1 MLERVNNSLF
11 HSEPPTT
18 VVTAETYWIDPNN
31 RSNKKQFSIKFT
43 PSLFMDEQVIVINIT
58 DTTDRDSLIAAEAS
72 SEYKTRLLSS
82 VSHELRTPLNGSINF
97 LEQTITEY
105 AVPIAVKDKWLIPAL
120 RCNRLLLSLVNDI
133 LDFSQMHAG
142 KLRLVFE
149 AKSVTE
155 TAKECIELLELQAQK
170 KQIQLKLQNNLRK
183 KEETLHTDHNRLK
196 QVMLN
201 LLSNAVKFT
210 FEGGVTLF
218 LDEVAIAHPQTSLLS
233 YDDSSVS
240 QLKGVKITCQD
251 SGIGISSENQEK
263 LFQSF
268 EKLDLGN
275 HDLRINATGA
285 GLGLVISNNIVQR
298 LSPEEVTGR
307 EGEIIRFKSK
317 ENEGSSFFFTVYNRT
332 PENILRYQHPTNAP
346 DFIHDN
352 ETLMTIPDVGMGF
365 KNTTELMRTMPIK
378 LDTPRRGRGQGQG
391 QNDLLLSPYSNKA
404 SFLSVNLTA
413 TDNLLNSP
421 KINCDCPKIL
431 IVDDDSFNLTAL
443 DQILSKLKI
452 SCTWAFNGKQA
463 IEKIETRQQNRC
475 CKTCYQYKLMFLDCQ
490 MPVMDGF
497 ETAKALK
504 EMMKKREI
512 DVIKIVACTAFVQKS
527 DEAKARESGMD
538 DFCTKPI
545 NFAVIKEKLAAAGF
559 WDSST

>member
-1 MLERVNNSLF
+1 M
-11 HSEPPTT
+11 
-18 VVTAETYWIDPNN
+18 D
-31 RSNKKQFSIKFT
+31 KQV
-43 PSLFMDEQVIVINIT
+43 MVINIT

-72 SEYKTRLLSS
+72 NEYKTRLLSS

-97 LEQTITEY
+97 IEQTISEST
-105 AVPIAVKDKWLIPAL
+105 VSDTVKSKWLIPAL
-120 RCNRLLLSLVNDI
+120 RCNRLLLFLVNDI

-149 AKSVTE
+149 TKSVVE
-155 TAKECIELLELQAQK
+155 TAMECIELLEIQAQK
-170 KQIQLKLQNNLRK
+170 KQIGLKLQNNLRK
-183 KEETLHTDHNRLK
+183 KDETLRTDHNRLK
-196 QVMLN
+196 QVILN

-210 FEGGVTLF
+210 FHGGVTLI
-218 LDEVAIAHPQTSLLS
+218 LDEVVITQPQLLSLS
-233 YDDSSVS
+233 YDNNSSGSLVRGI
-240 QLKGVKITCQD
+240 KVTCQD
-251 SGIGISSENQEK
+251 SGIGINSENQKK

-268 EKLDLGN
+268 EKLDLGK
-275 HDLRINATGA
+275 HDLRMNATGA

-298 LSPEEVTGR
+298 LNPEEVTGR
-307 EGEIIRFKSK
+307 EAEVIRFKSK
-317 ENEGSSFFFTVYNRT
+317 ENEGTSFYFTVYNRGT
-332 PENILRYQHPTNAP
+332 GNSLASQQNQHIQL
-346 DFIHDN
+346 IHDS
-352 ETLMTIPDVGMGF
+352 ESLMTIPDEVMGF
-365 KNTTELMRTMPIK
+365 KNTTDLMRTMNIK
-378 LDTPRRGRGQGQG
+378 LDTLRTGRGG
-391 QNDLLLSPYSNKA
+391 QNNSLLSPYLNKA
-404 SFLSVNLTA
+404 SFRSANLAA
-413 TDNLLNSP
+413 TGDLLNSQ

-431 IVDDDSFNLTAL
+431 IVDDDPFNLTAL

-452 SCTWAFNGKQA
+452 SCTLAFNGKQA
-463 IEKIETRQQNRC
+463 IEKIEIRQKTRCSSSCR
-475 CKTCYQYKLMFLDCQ
+475 QYRAMFLDCQ